1 MEKFIQPNGNLNIR
15 LYVTPV
21 MFFGEDSLIETCILI
36 RDFGRL
42 REDIWVKITPDLK
55 SKYEL
60 MLLIDGLIL
69 ELGRAR
75 EQVNKLYKDAKE
87 GRITEEFFNNQK
99 DDSEKF

>member
-1 MEKFIQPNGNLNIR
+1 MEKFIQPNGNLNIH

-99 DDSEKF
+99 DDSEQF